1 MNDQNL
7 PLLIESI
14 AKSARKASL
23 ELATLNS
30 EKKNQFLRDLAMLRS
45 QY

>member
-7 PLLIESI
+7 PQLIESI

-30 EKKNQFLRDLAMLRS
+30 EKESIFT
-45 QY
+45 